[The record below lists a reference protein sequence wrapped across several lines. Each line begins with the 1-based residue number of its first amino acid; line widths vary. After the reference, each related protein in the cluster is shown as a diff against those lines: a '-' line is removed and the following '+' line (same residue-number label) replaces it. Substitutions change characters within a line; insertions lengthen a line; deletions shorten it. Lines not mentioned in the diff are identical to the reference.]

1 MLTRV
6 SGSVTTIVD
15 YLNYTPINNDR
26 SYGAFADGTPARRQK
41 FYYATPGATNN
52 NTFPGRFAVGMSAV
66 CGRTIEVG
74 RKVVAAP
81 FGGSRGEFQ
90 FVTVPVVSAA
100 DGQSSRPFPEK

>member
-74 RKVVAAP
+74 RKVVATP
-81 FGGSRGEFQ
+81 FGGSRGN
-90 FVTVPVVSAA
+90 
-100 DGQSSRPFPEK
+100 SSS